1 MGQCISKRLIPK
13 RVMLTPECRPDPLL
27 QALSRLEPATMKSEA
42 WTATNVR
49 RNGKELGTLFHNR
62 QKYHRFEIEQKT
74 WSEVLKKKE
83 ADE

>member
-1 MGQCISKRLIPK
+1 
-13 RVMLTPECRPDPLL
+13 
-27 QALSRLEPATMKSEA
+27 MKSEA